1 MTITINSRHISI
13 IEIKM
18 AMSGIRKFLDANF
31 LHGGQVA
38 GRARN
43 PGLGLLSSVYTHMEH
58 SDSNLLQTSRLGT
71 PRRND
76 YDAMFRSSITELVN
90 FISPSL
96 LYPYVCWFRP
106 TLCKQIV
113 RNMVDGDT
121 VHEILPWYETMWG
134 VGSVLEVQD

>member
-31 LHGGQVA
+31 LHGGQVD

-58 SDSNLLQTSRLGT
+58 SDSNLLQTARLGT
-71 PRRND
+71 PRSND
-76 YDAMFRSSITELVN
+76 YDAMFKSSITELVN
-90 FISPSL
+90 FACVTVVISCLSSGRQRNNYL
-96 LYPYVCWFRP
+96 RGLAIQ
-106 TLCKQIV
+106 LIV
-113 RNMVDGDT
+113 LNSR
-121 VHEILPWYETMWG
+121 L
-134 VGSVLEVQD
+134 